1 MSGYRSYG
9 QQGPPPRTALR
20 RSPFLMDDEDDEEY
34 DHPSYLGHENMTAFM
49 SSYQQSNED
58 LLRRRS
64 VPISPGNRL
73 YPNQSSYDN
82 YEHYEDRDHYESEST
97 IAAEGRHYSNSVLPP
112 PDTSAHFSAQ
122 EDDGDNR
129 FNNTSPS
136 PPATSIES
144 SDSVQTPRR
153 QSKNGRSTRSSI
165 STFVTESLRRAS
177 QAVDTIVKSNFGT
190 KAAEY
195 WSFLTE
201 DWLRGLI
208 FSATATVVIAGSM
221 YYADLHP
228 DDEVGYAAFVRELG
242 RLPEHLAHAF
252 RQGQRLAALKAQA
265 KFNVTEYLDY
275 GGGFAPAFER
285 GPWRI
290 YGELLRDVEME
301 TWFDEV
307 RAVDDVVSALWAG
320 LPAISGVVVPGTE
333 GNSGQTNGN
342 AGGVVHQPL
351 PITVTVTFPGS
362 GGGKVLKEH
371 TARKSDETKKKKKG
385 EKHGGDNEEDENT
398 KAVMRRL
405 KIRSA
410 IDMRSTMRK
419 RAEAYF
425 ENFLAGRAV
434 VIGQALEDSRRF
446 SELVESHV
454 VSEEGSPPSTKKVG
468 PAFYS
473 DVAAKFGP
481 PVSSTKKAQKNKDE
495 FPEVNV
501 FNRTNY
507 ILSYAGL
514 HLTDRLLETH
524 QSLYAAAR
532 PEPADLPDDLKGKT
546 SSIFGASEP
555 NTLGALADLRRAR
568 DAEMDI
574 LQDLVAQSAY
584 GPIIA
589 DPALLPLS
597 ASSSSAAINRLIDKL
612 EGLERTLQSVG
623 RNLAWVNE
631 RFASQVTAERGK
643 QFRPKPPAGSV
654 TGTSADM
661 DELEHADEIDMVR
674 YVPLVWSQSAAE
686 LVESWGRVLD
696 GTAEARGW
704 AVEHEREL
712 ARKRRGEDG
721 SDATKGSAVQR
732 WRVGNCAGA
741 SCYGD
746 ILANSPA
753 AIGSGGKGEEKKKKK
768 SKGWFWQKS
777 EEEKTER
784 QRQTPLSGSADQE
797 KVEKGDNKEDTPE
810 RRATREKLCCG
821 YSMHNEWADILMY
834 GDKQFTYQD
843 LYSGHQEGAL
853 V

>member
-9 QQGPPPRTALR
+9 QQRPPPRTALR

-34 DHPSYLGHENMTAFM
+34 DHPSYLGHENTTAFM

-73 YPNQSSYDN
+73 YPNQSSYEN
-82 YEHYEDRDHYESEST
+82 YEHYEDMDHYESEST
-97 IAAEGRHYSNSVLPP
+97 IAAEGHHYSNCILPP
-112 PDTSAHFSAQ
+112 PATSAHFSAQ

-136 PPATSIES
+136 PLRLPLRAATL
-144 SDSVQTPRR
+144 
-153 QSKNGRSTRSSI
+153 I

-228 DDEVGYAAFVRELG
+228 DDEVGYAAFVRELR

-265 KFNVTEYLDY
+265 KFNITEYLDY

-320 LPAISGVVVPGTE
+320 LPAISGVVIPGTE
-333 GNSGQTNGN
+333 GNSGQTNGH

-371 TARKSDETKKKKKG
+371 TARKSDKTKKKKKKKG
-385 EKHGGDNEEDENT
+385 EKDGSDNEEDENT

-425 ENFLAGRAV
+425 ENFLVGRAA
-434 VIGQALEDSRRF
+434 VIGQALEDARRF

-454 VSEEGSPPSTKKVG
+454 VSEEGSPSSTKKVG

-481 PVSSTKKAQKNKDE
+481 SVSSTKKAQKNKDE

-555 NTLGALADLRRAR
+555 NTLGALADLRPRAR
-568 DAEMDI
+568 CRDGHLTRPGGAER
-574 LQDLVAQSAY
+574 VWPHHRRPRA
-584 GPIIA
+584 P
-589 DPALLPLS
+589 P
-597 ASSSSAAINRLIDKL
+597 
-612 EGLERTLQSVG
+612 SVG
-623 RNLAWVNE
+623 IVLVSGYQQAHRQARRAGE
-631 RFASQVTAERGK
+631 DPAERGT
-643 QFRPKPPAGSV
+643 QPSFRPKPPAGSV

-721 SDATKGSAVQR
+721 SDATKGSAPCCYWER
-732 WRVGNCAGA
+732 WE
-741 SCYGD
+741 
-746 ILANSPA
+746 
-753 AIGSGGKGEEKKKKK
+753 GGGEEKKN